1 MKIFVSRN
9 LPGEALKALSKRH
22 QVEIS
27 PYDRVLTR
35 EELLKSVSGIDGLL
49 CLLTDVVDS
58 EVMDAAGS
66 SLKIIANYA
75 VGFDNIDLKAAT
87 GRGIMVTNTP
97 EVLNEAVAEL
107 TWALILSLAR
117 RVVEADEFM
126 RKASF
131 RGWDPGLFLGRD
143 VYGKTLGIVGFGH
156 IGSLVARRAKGF
168 EMKVLYFSR
177 SRKPEAEKELGIRYA
192 DLDKLLRGSD
202 VVTLHLPLTPQTRH
216 LIGQKELK
224 KMKPTAYLVNTSR
237 GPVVDEKALAES
249 LREGEI
255 AGAGLDVYENEP
267 DVYPELLQMENVV
280 LTPHIASATIE
291 ARSAMAQVAVDNLLA
306 GLAGKKPPNLVNQE
320 VWKK

>member
-249 LREGEI
+249 LREGKI